1 MKLWIMKRD
10 LSDDD
15 YKKYKEE
22 KDHNKKERNNTII
35 RTGEV
40 LCKVICICITL
51 FVVYGIIIN
60 SFHVGKSTPEDLGQ
74 KRDAGSTDA
83 STLNVAESDIDQGT
97 YGSVR
102 MVSPSGTVF
111 EAHPD
116 IVNELK
122 SKGYEQVSEVQND
135 IKQQQSDSDKTDK
148 YIKQFSDQDNFGAV
162 ATQKFLDFKLAS
174 TQNVHGREFV
184 DPQAIEQGVKSG
196 EISQEDAD
204 KLQSGNAETWM
215 GALSDTGKYADIP
228 KTTRLLLLK
237 GNVPESDY
245 RVAANAIDKIQSGHP
260 VAEETLIPLH

>member
-1 MKLWIMKRD
+1 MKRD

-97 YGSVR
+97 YGSVK
-102 MVSPSGTVF
+102 MISPKGVSF
-111 EAHPD
+111 EADPS
-116 IVNELK
+116 IVDQLKQEGYKEDVRVIVLDSESGEEYHIPANEESIK
-122 SKGYEQVSEVQND
+122 DAKEKGYILRSEYRLLTVN
-135 IKQQQSDSDKTDK
+135 ICNPSKQ
-148 YIKQFSDQDNFGAV
+148 IG
-162 ATQKFLDFKLAS
+162 
-174 TQNVHGREFV
+174 H
-184 DPQAIEQGVKSG
+184 
-196 EISQEDAD
+196 
-204 KLQSGNAETWM
+204 
-215 GALSDTGKYADIP
+215 IP
-228 KTTRLLLLK
+228 KYMEKDAKKQGYFEPTNNKCISPECVDLKEQLGYSKKEIESGYTGVPRIPSSFWSNGDYTLDNSIGPAERLRNPPLGSK
-237 GNVPESDY
+237 IN
-245 RVAANAIDKIQSGHP
+245 NACGY
-260 VAEETLIPLH
+260 